1 MSHRVGRLKYDGL
14 THGVVTVRRTLSDET
29 VTWCRLSVGGLQRC
43 GAVYYPSYEDDS
55 FRAYWPWL
63 EAMPVN
69 CIACLAN
76 EPVTHPPI
84 VAVFTV

>member
-1 MSHRVGRLKYDGL
+1 MSHRVGRLAYDGL
-14 THGVVTVRRTLSDET
+14 THGVVTIRRTLSDVT
-29 VTWCRLSVGGLQRC
+29 VTWCRLSVGGLQMR
-43 GAVYYPSYEDDS
+43 GAVYYPTYED
-55 FRAYWPWL
+55 AT
-63 EAMPVN
+63 MPVD